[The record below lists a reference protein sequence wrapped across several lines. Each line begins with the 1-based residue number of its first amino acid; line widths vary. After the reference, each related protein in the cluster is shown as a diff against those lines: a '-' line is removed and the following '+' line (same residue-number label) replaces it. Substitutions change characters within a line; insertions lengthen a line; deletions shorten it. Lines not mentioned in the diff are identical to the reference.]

1 MTLKRANTEYYF
13 QFIDVRIKNLIPN
26 ILQLFF
32 YPLSCRVVNDKTKQ
46 RNTEALLLRE
56 AQNRW

>member
-1 MTLKRANTEYYF
+1 MFMTLKRANTEYYF

-32 YPLSCRVVNDKTKQ
+32 TPYRAV
-46 RNTEALLLRE
+46 LLTIKP
-56 AQNRW
+56 NNVTVKCY

>member
-1 MTLKRANTEYYF
+1 MFMTLKRANTEYYF

-46 RNTEALLLRE
+46 RNC
-56 AQNRW
+56 